1 MYAVCKH
8 DVILL
13 FTLRPVSPRHS
24 IAGQKAFEPP
34 LRAVKVASALWPS
47 AWREQSADE

>member
-1 MYAVCKH
+1 MYAVCNV

-13 FTLRPVSPRHS
+13 STLLRPVSPRHS

-34 LRAVKVASALWPS
+34 LREAKVASAL
-47 AWREQSADE
+47 